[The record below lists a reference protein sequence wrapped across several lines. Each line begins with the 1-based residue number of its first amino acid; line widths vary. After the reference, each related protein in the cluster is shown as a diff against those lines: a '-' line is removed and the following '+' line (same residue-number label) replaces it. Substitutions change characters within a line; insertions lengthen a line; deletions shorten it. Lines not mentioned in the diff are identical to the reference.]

1 MPTTS
6 EALAKEVLVTCR
18 QMQEIEQRAFA
29 RGISAADL
37 MEQAGCGIARE
48 VRRFHPCPGTLI
60 LYLGSGNNA
69 GDALVAA
76 RELQKCGWHVLARLS
91 SAVEKMK
98 PLPRAHLSSLKD
110 MQVLD
115 AAPVITMELPRPMV
129 LLDGLLG
136 IGAVGEMR
144 PAIRALAA
152 EMNALRH
159 VHQAFTVAMD
169 IPSGLQGDTGV
180 PSPDC
185 VRADLTVTVAFAK
198 IGLVADTATSFVG
211 RLALVPLADLRTAE
225 AAGTAQILT
234 PELLRGWLPRREFEF
249 HKGQAGRVGIIAGSR
264 GFLGAAVLA
273 CGGALRAGAGLVT
286 LLVKEDVYP
295 LLATRVPPEVMVKC
309 VKDYRE
315 ALEMPFSVLATGPG
329 LGFGHEAEVLDVIH
343 DAKMPVVIDAD
354 AITMLTR
361 TDELVLLET
370 AGPRLLTPHPGE
382 MERLMP
388 DDLSSTRQ
396 FRADMW
402 SFLYPGHTLL
412 LKGAR
417 TIIATE
423 GRPTLYNTTGHPGMA
438 TGGMGDVLTGVC
450 AALAGQGMPL
460 HHAAGLGAWVCG
472 RAAEISALEMAQ
484 LSVLPSDV
492 IEHLGAAFRL

>member
-1 MPTTS
+1 M
-6 EALAKEVLVTCR
+6 LVTCQ
-18 QMQEIEQRAFA
+18 QMQEIEQCAFD

-48 VRRFHPCPGTLI
+48 VQRFYPKPGTLI

-76 RELQKCGWHVLARLS
+76 RELQKKGWQVLARLS
-91 SAVEKMK
+91 GPVESMK
-98 PLPRAHLSSLKD
+98 PLPHTHLNDLND
-110 MQVLD
+110 LRILD
-115 AAPVITMELPRPMV
+115 AAPATYELPRPLV

-152 EMNALRH
+152 EMNALRRLH
-159 VHQAFTVAMD
+159 HAFTVAMD
-169 IPSGLQGDTGV
+169 IPSGLNGDTGMS
-180 PSPDC
+180 SPDC
-185 VRADLTVTVAFAK
+185 VQADLTVTVAFAK
-198 IGLVADTATSFVG
+198 IGLVADTATSFVS
-211 RLALVPLADLRTAE
+211 RLALVPLMDLRAAE
-225 AAGTAQILT
+225 AATTAQILT
-234 PELLRGWLPRREFEF
+234 PELLRGWLSRREFEF

-264 GFLGAAVLA
+264 GLLGAAVFA

-295 LLATRVPPEVMVKC
+295 LLATRVPPEVMVKI

-315 ALEMPFSVLATGPG
+315 ILEMRFDALAIGPG
-329 LGFGHEAEVLDVIH
+329 LGFEHETEVLDVIRESK
-343 DAKMPVVIDAD
+343 APTVIDAD
-354 AITMLTR
+354 AITMIAKN
-361 TDELVLLET
+361 DFES

-382 MERLMP
+382 MLRLKP
-388 DDLSSTRQ
+388 EQATRHDW
-396 FRADMW
+396 AAKW
-402 SFLYPGHTLL
+402 AHSHPGHTLL

-417 TIIATE
+417 TVIATAGE
-423 GRPTLYNTTGHPGMA
+423 PTLYNTTGHPGMA

-460 HHAAGLGAWVCG
+460 HHAAGLGAWACG
-472 RAAEISALEMAQ
+472 RAAEIAALEMAQ

-492 IEHLGAAFRL
+492 IEQLGAAFRL